1 MCNRTHILSP
11 IHDCV
16 HSKPRTGTQM
26 TKREGSNSNLCL
38 FLTGWCLNGE
48 KGNMKKLMSL

>member
-1 MCNRTHILSP
+1 MCNRMHILSP
-11 IHDCV
+11 ICDCV
-16 HSKPRTGTQM
+16 HSNPCTRMKM